1 MKPIKLI
8 TAFTFTSFI
17 AISQPS
23 LGEQNSSAKQVSP
36 NTPPNSTA
44 KTTPTKDIS
53 VEDFKKDTRHEREFK
68 DALITGIQFPE
79 GDAAHKPEN
88 GYSSSSAPAR
98 KNNARK

>member
-1 MKPIKLI
+1 MKPIKSI
-8 TAFTFTSFI
+8 TAFMLTSLI
-17 AISQPS
+17 AMSQYS
-23 LGEQNSSAKQVSP
+23 LGEQNSSVKKVSP
-36 NTPPNSTA
+36 NTISNTTA

-68 DALITGIQFPE
+68 DALITGIKFPE